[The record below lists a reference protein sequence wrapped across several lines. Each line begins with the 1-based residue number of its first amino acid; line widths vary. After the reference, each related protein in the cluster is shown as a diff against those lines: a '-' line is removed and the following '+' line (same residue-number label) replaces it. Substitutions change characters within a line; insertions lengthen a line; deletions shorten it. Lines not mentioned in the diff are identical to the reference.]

1 MKSIIAKTQEN
12 VEFVVTVDSVTD
24 KFVNVHVNGIASVKN
39 HYGSALPGF
48 YKEHAHFNL
57 PADFDNIFETI
68 KRGITYHFHWTKE
81 SQFEI
86 REWIMNILE
95 NSYF

>member
-12 VEFVVTVDSVTD
+12 FEFVVTVDSVTD
-24 KFVNVHVNGIASVKN
+24 KFVNVHINGITSIKN
-39 HYGSALPGF
+39 HYGSYIPSL
-48 YKEHAHFNL
+48 YKELAHFNL

-68 KRGITYHFHWTKE
+68 KRGITYKFHWTKE
-81 SQFEI
+81 SEFEI

-95 NSYF
+95 NSCF